1 MPELL
6 SIRRIALEFT
16 DLACRTPI
24 IRPDAPLSRAP
35 GLHQSDVLKWIAVNK
50 VGKMKYGERLE
61 TDYPWRMALGNMWEE
76 FYFSLRPDYV
86 WQPGE
91 KVVDGVAVNADGVG
105 TWDAT
110 DEAALIDTKCT
121 ERKVCDTLDDWLESW
136 ITEHAARAYLYCYG
150 PRVFVWPVMHYRGD
164 WRGSG
169 PVAMEYAARFSDH
182 EVNSTWAMIQRWKE
196 MARLSLMGIEDD
208 VPF

>member
-16 DLACRTPI
+16 DLWKRVPI
-24 IRPDAPLSRAP
+24 VRPDRPLARAP
-35 GLHQSDVLKWIAVNK
+35 GIHQSDVLRWIAINK
-50 VGKMKYGERLE
+50 VGKMKPGERLE
-61 TDYPWRMALGNMWEE
+61 SDYPWRMALGNMWEE
-76 FYFSLRPDYV
+76 FYFSLRPDYI

-91 KVVDGVAVNADGVG
+91 RIVDGVALNADGYG
-105 TWDAT
+105 EWG
-110 DEAALIDTKCT
+110 DEPALIDTKCT
-121 ERKVCDTLDDWLESW
+121 ERKVCETLEDWLESW

-169 PVAMEYAARFSDH
+169 PVAQEYAVRFTDH
-182 EVNSTWAMIQRWKE
+182 EVTSTWIMIQRWKDE
-196 MARLSLMGIEDD
+196 AWKAMGQVMDD
-208 VPF
+208 DCPF